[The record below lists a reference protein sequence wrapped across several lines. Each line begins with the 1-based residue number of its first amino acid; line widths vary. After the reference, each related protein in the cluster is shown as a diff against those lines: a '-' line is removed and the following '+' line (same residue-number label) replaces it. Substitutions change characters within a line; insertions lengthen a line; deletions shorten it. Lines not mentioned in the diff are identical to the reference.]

1 MRWLLLSQPA
11 TTPTPA
17 ARLTAPAL
25 QDTGA
30 KLGETRT
37 LREIT
42 PIPSASSAPIEV
54 PAMPTEG
61 PTTVEGEDPMDL
73 KETSASDDGAYRFVL
88 PSALGK
94 HVSADEYLE
103 RGNVILV

>member
-1 MRWLLLSQPA
+1 
-11 TTPTPA
+11 
-17 ARLTAPAL
+17 
-25 QDTGA
+25 
-30 KLGETRT
+30 
-37 LREIT
+37 
-42 PIPSASSAPIEV
+42 
-54 PAMPTEG
+54 
-61 PTTVEGEDPMDL
+61 MDL